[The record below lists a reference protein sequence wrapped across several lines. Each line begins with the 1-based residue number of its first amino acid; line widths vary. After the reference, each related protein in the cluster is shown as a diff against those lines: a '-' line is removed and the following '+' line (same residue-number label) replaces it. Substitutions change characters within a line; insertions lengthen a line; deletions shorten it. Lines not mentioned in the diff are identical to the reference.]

1 MTRFILQRLLHAVPL
16 LLAVVVLN
24 FLLIALTPGDP
35 ITLLVGDFPAPAEY
49 LDQMR
54 REYGLDQPTWVQL
67 WNYLVKV
74 LQGDFGYS
82 FAAQQPVSTLILAR
96 LGATL
101 TLTLS
106 ALVFASV
113 AGVLLGVVA
122 ARAAGARRGRWL
134 DWSIQSGSSAG
145 YSIPDFWLGQLLILT
160 FAIWLGWLPSQGNQP
175 IRGLSEGWA
184 GTWEQA
190 RHLVLP
196 MFALSLRYLTLI
208 TRITR
213 AAMLE
218 VLHADYILAARSR
231 GAPEWTVIMVH
242 ALRNAA
248 APVLTVIGY
257 NLGYMLAGSAL
268 IEAVFAW
275 PGIGRLLYESISR
288 RDYPVMLAILLMVS
302 ASVVVANLLT
312 DILHRLIDPRIERA

>member
-1 MTRFILQRLLHAVPL
+1 MLNFVVRRLLHAVPL

-24 FLLIALTPGDP
+24 FLLINLTPGDP
-35 ITLLVGDFPAPAEY
+35 ITLLVGDFPAPPEY
-49 LDQMR
+49 LEQMR
-54 REYGLDQPTWVQL
+54 REYGLDQPVWVQL
-67 WNYLVKV
+67 WSYLTKV

-82 FAAQQPVSTLILAR
+82 FAAQQPVTQLVLSR

-101 TLTLS
+101 MLTLT
-106 ALVFASV
+106 ALLFASV
-113 AGVLLGVVA
+113 VGMLLGILA
-122 ARAAGARRGRWL
+122 ARMRGRWL
-134 DWSIQSGSSAG
+134 DSGIQTASSAG

-175 IRGLSEGWA
+175 IRGLPEGFA
-184 GTWEQA
+184 GTLEQMKY
-190 RHLVLP
+190 LILP
-196 MFALSLRYLTLI
+196 AFALSLRYLTLI

-218 VLHADYILAARSR
+218 VMGSDYILAARSR
-231 GAPEWTVIMVH
+231 GASEWTVMMVH

-248 APVLTVIGY
+248 APVITVIGY
-257 NLGYMLAGSAL
+257 NVGFVLAGSAL

-275 PGIGRLLYESISR
+275 PGIGRLLYESISK

-302 ASVVVANLLT
+302 ATVVVANLVT
-312 DILHRLIDPRIERA
+312 DIVHRLIDPRIERS

>member
-1 MTRFILQRLLHAVPL
+1 MLRFIVRRLLHAVPL

-24 FLLIALTPGDP
+24 FLLINLTPGDP
-35 ITLLVGDFPAPAEY
+35 ITLLVGDFPAPPEY
-49 LDQMR
+49 IAQMR
-54 REYGLDQPTWVQL
+54 REYGLDQPVWIQL
-67 WNYLVKV
+67 WNYLGKV
-74 LQGDFGYS
+74 VRGDFGFS
-82 FAAQQPVSTLILAR
+82 FAAQQPVAQLIVSR

-101 TLTLS
+101 LLTLS
-106 ALVFASV
+106 ALAFASV
-113 AGVLLGVVA
+113 VGMLLGIAA
-122 ARAAGARRGRWL
+122 ARLRGRWF
-134 DWSIQSGSSAG
+134 DSGIQAASSAG

-175 IRGLSEGWA
+175 IRGLPEGFA
-184 GTWEQA
+184 GVVEQ
-190 RHLVLP
+190 LKYLILP
-196 MFALSLRYLTLI
+196 AFALSLRYLTLI

-218 VLHADYILAARSR
+218 VMNADYILAARSR
-231 GAPEWTVIMVH
+231 GASEWTVMMVH

-257 NLGYMLAGSAL
+257 NIGFVLAGSAL

-275 PGIGRLLYESISR
+275 PGIGRLLYESISK

-302 ASVVVANLLT
+302 ATVVVANLVT
-312 DILHRLIDPRIERA
+312 DIVHRLIDPRIERT

>member
-1 MTRFILQRLLHAVPL
+1 MLRFIVRRLLHAVPL

-24 FLLIALTPGDP
+24 FLLINLTPGDP
-35 ITLLVGDFPAPAEY
+35 ITLLVGDFPAPPEY
-49 LDQMR
+49 IAQMR
-54 REYGLDQPTWVQL
+54 REYGLDQPVWIQL

-74 LQGDFGYS
+74 IQGDFGFS
-82 FAAQQPVSTLILAR
+82 FAAQQPVAQLIVSR

-101 TLTLS
+101 LLTLS
-106 ALVFASV
+106 ALAFASV
-113 AGVLLGVVA
+113 VGMLLGIAA
-122 ARAAGARRGRWL
+122 ARLRGRWF
-134 DWSIQSGSSAG
+134 DSGIQAASSAG

-175 IRGLSEGWA
+175 IRGLPEGFA
-184 GTWEQA
+184 GVVEQ
-190 RHLVLP
+190 LKYLILP
-196 MFALSLRYLTLI
+196 AFALSLRYLTLI

-218 VLHADYILAARSR
+218 VMNADYILAARSR
-231 GAPEWTVIMVH
+231 GASEWTVMMVH

-257 NLGYMLAGSAL
+257 NIGFVLAGSAL

-275 PGIGRLLYESISR
+275 PGIGRLLYESISK

-302 ASVVVANLLT
+302 ATVVVANLVT
-312 DILHRLIDPRIERA
+312 DIVHRLIDPRIERQ

>member
-1 MTRFILQRLLHAVPL
+1 MLNFIVRRLLHAVPL

-24 FLLIALTPGDP
+24 FLLIAFTPGDP
-35 ITLLVGDFPAPAEY
+35 ITLLVGDFPAPPEY

-54 REYGLDQPTWVQL
+54 REYGLDQPVWVQL
-67 WNYLVKV
+67 WNYLDKV
-74 LQGDFGYS
+74 AHGDFGFS
-82 FAAQQPVSTLILAR
+82 FSAQQPVAQLILDR

-106 ALVFASV
+106 ALLLASV
-113 AGVLLGVVA
+113 LGVAFGIAA
-122 ARAAGARRGRWL
+122 ARLRGRWF
-134 DWSIQSGSSAG
+134 DSGIQAASSAG
-145 YSIPDFWLGQLLILT
+145 YAIPDFWLGQLLILT

-175 IRGLSEGWA
+175 IRGLPPGIEGWL
-184 GTWEQA
+184 EQA
-190 RHLVLP
+190 RYLILP
-196 MFALSLRYLTLI
+196 AFALSLRYLTLI

-218 VLHADYILAARSR
+218 VMNADYILASRSR
-231 GAPEWTVIMVH
+231 GASEWTVLMVH

-248 APVLTVIGY
+248 APVITVIGY
-257 NLGYMLAGSAL
+257 NVGFLLAGSAL

-275 PGIGRLLYESISR
+275 PGIGRLLYESISK

-302 ASVVVANLLT
+302 ATVVVANLVT
-312 DILHRLIDPRIERA
+312 DIVHRLIDPRIERA